1 MKFSRAS
8 TDVNV
13 PQPYNQI
20 GDGPEGPEVAKMA
33 DSLQNLI
40 QGWTMTEIILTSSA
54 QHDRLDSTPLPSRVE
69 RVYSYGKK
77 ILFDMREISPES
89 GHDYSEKAL
98 EEPQYQKSEVKL
110 KPQQEETRLD
120 FERGDGGRRFLI
132 GNALAMTG
140 HWSLK
145 SSKHVRFSFKFT
157 NGQMLYFSE
166 PRPFSKTYL
175 LDTSESQ
182 RKYFAR
188 LGPDLLRE
196 NISKEDWCQR
206 MRKKTKRKRSTARPI
221 SISDALLEQ
230 DIYAGIGN
238 YLRADIMYEARVHP
252 LEAVQDMSD
261 EELDRVRVAS
271 LSLIRKAYESDGFT
285 MHDYRD
291 VNDHEDSYITLVYG
305 QKVDRLGNPVV
316 LSNFPGKHAGRV
328 VHWVPAVQKRRNR
341 PPISPFTLARS

>member
-1 MKFSRAS
+1 MKFSQAA
-8 TDVNV
+8 TDVEV

-33 DSLQNLI
+33 DSLQDLI
-40 QGWTMTEIILTSSA
+40 QGWILSDIHLTSSA
-54 QHDRLDSTPLPSRVE
+54 QHDRLESTPLPSRVE

-77 ILFDMREISPES
+77 ILFDLREIVSDPNKSPPDL
-89 GHDYSEKAL
+89 G
-98 EEPQYQKSEVKL
+98 Q
-110 KPQQEETRLD
+110 
-120 FERGDGGRRFLI
+120 RFLI

-145 SSKHVRFSFKFT
+145 TSRHVRFSFEFT
-157 NGQMLYFSE
+157 NGQTLYFSE
-166 PRPFSKTYL
+166 PRPFSKTYF
-175 LDTSESQ
+175 LDTPERQ
-182 RKYFAR
+182 KEYFAR

-196 NISKEDWCQR
+196 NISKEDWCRR
-206 MRKKTKRKRSTARPI
+206 MRKKTKRKRSTARAV
-221 SISDALLEQ
+221 SICDALLEQ
-230 DIYAGIGN
+230 DIYAGVGN

-261 EELDRVRVAS
+261 EELDRVRVAA

-291 VNDHEDSYITLVYG
+291 VHDHEGSYVTLVYG
-305 QKVDRLGNPVV
+305 QMVDRLGNPVV

-341 PPISPFTLARS
+341 PPISPFTIARS